1 MISDYTN
8 LILTKNG
15 TIYQGP
21 NTLYAG
27 DLIESETGI
36 LNTVK
41 RCMFVAIGGD
51 FWNFLKEVQGVEDFP
66 AYKAYY
72 HRAEASHE

>member
-1 MISDYTN
+1 MSDYTN

-15 TIYQGP
+15 TIYQGQ

-27 DLIESETGI
+27 DMIESETGI

-51 FWNFLKEVQGVEDFP
+51 FWNFLKEVQGVDDFP
-66 AYKAYY
+66 AYNAYY
-72 HRAEASHE
+72 QRTEVTHE